1 MSTIRPTST
10 GPNPTDRLRTK
21 RRRSLTVLATGA
33 LLATAVTVA
42 PSLLTGTGANA
53 VTVVQGKTWL
63 DLNKDGVQQ
72 TTADP
77 NTNEVALAGVLVTV
91 TATTGEV
98 KTATTA
104 KDTGA
109 WLVTMSADGPYR
121 VEFGAF
127 PPVCP
132 PGRSG
137 TCATTGPSKG
147 GTTVQFPGVGQ
158 TTVNLGVFA
167 KSNGFGELEAL
178 TASDLVEI
186 GDRVWVDSNANGIQD
201 PGEPGIAGVTI
212 GLRDQFSGDTIVR
225 TTTTD
230 ANGYYLFQSI
240 PGSNIQTNLTYSVVV
255 DSKDAKLAG
264 YTLTKGQAA
273 SRGIDSDPTS
283 LDANGLAIAPVGLRG
298 PGENDH
304 TYDFGW
310 IPPKAPKLSL
320 GDRFFQDTNA
330 NGIQDNPT
338 DEPGVPDVTVDLL
351 DGNGVFI
358 RSITT
363 NADGTYTFGDLDAA
377 SYRVRFIAPE
387 GCLITASNVGA
398 DDTIDSDADAT
409 TGVTEPVDLQAS
421 TVTVDAGC
429 YRLARLGDYA
439 FEDRNDNGLQDT
451 GDIAVGGVTVNL
463 LDGTGAPVLVGGVGG
478 VAVTTTTN
486 TTTGKYAFTGLKP
499 GSYQVEFI
507 RPSGY
512 AGFAKQLVGDDRGI
526 DSNVGSNGRSEVVLL
541 KSGDDNITIDAGLVK
556 AIVVEPKTAIGNFV
570 FDDLNRNG
578 IQDQGEPGI
587 EGVTVTL
594 LDASG
599 NAIAGKT
606 VLTGANGEYN
616 FTGLDAGAY
625 SIQFGTK
632 AGYVRTAANV
642 GDDTL
647 DSDADATTG
656 RTGQYTLVAGQ
667 PNLTVDA
674 GLYRPLVV
682 ETPLYTLGDRVW
694 EDTNADGINGNGIN
708 GPVESGVQNV
718 KVELFDAAGKSLGTK
733 LTDSDGR
740 YTFTGLPAGKYRVQF
755 TAPTGRSFTTRFAG
769 ADRGL
774 DSNADGS
781 GSSEEIDLTAND
793 PTIDAGIV
801 TITSTTVPPIVLPTT
816 TTVAP
821 PVVPTT
827 VPAPKTVCIGDK
839 VFTDPGSIGGVQA
852 KDGKGIAGV
861 TVTLVR
867 VDNTTV
873 SATTD
878 AQGNYKFCGLTPDI
892 YTVRISINTLPK
904 GATNTYDLDGDRN
917 NETRV
922 LVADKDNL
930 DLDFGYIYPVV
941 QDVVVTTPPTSPP
954 TTVAPTPAVINDTP
968 VAFTGSESTQR
979 GLLALSMLLMGV
991 GLVGIT
997 RNRRNRY
1004 GAY

>member
-21 RRRSLTVLATGA
+21 RRRSFAVLATGA
-33 LLATAVTVA
+33 LLATGVTVA

-53 VTVVQGKTWL
+53 ATVVQGKTWL

-91 TATTGEV
+91 TATTGEA

-121 VEFGAF
+121 VEFGAI

-132 PGRSG
+132 PGRTG
-137 TCATTGPSKG
+137 TCATTGPSVG

-167 KSNGFGELEAL
+167 KSNGYGELEAL
-178 TASDLVEI
+178 TAYEFVEI
-186 GDRVWVDSNANGIQD
+186 GDRVWVDTNGNGIQD
-201 PGEPGIAGVTI
+201 PGEPGIAGVTV
-212 GLRDQFSGDTIVR
+212 GLRDQFNGDTIVL

-230 ANGYYLFQSI
+230 TNGYYLFKSV
-240 PGSNIQTNLTYSVVV
+240 PGVYNIQTNLTYSVVV

-273 SRGIDSDPTS
+273 SRGIDSDPIG

-298 PGENDH
+298 PAENDH

-310 IPPKAPKLSL
+310 IPPVVVKKGGLGDRVWVDTNCNGIQGIDTYGIDQAIVNLLNEDGTPALNQQGAPITTKTDSKGNYLFADLDADRKYIVEFLAPTGSETSFFRSAKKAAGSNDNSDSDADVATGRTDAVAVRAGDPVLTVDSGWCRIKPRL
-320 GDRFFQDTNA
+320 GDRFFEDVNADGNQDE
-330 NGIQDNPT
+330 G
-338 DEPGVPDVTVDLL
+338 EPGIVGARVELL
-351 DGNGVFI
+351 DASGSLIRFTTTDGNGKYLFDNLDQAIYQVRFFAPAGCVFTKKNAVDYI
-358 RSITT
+358 RDSNA
-363 NADGTYTFGDLDAA
+363 NADGSTDPVNLTVEDL
-377 SYRVRFIAPE
+377 
-387 GCLITASNVGA
+387 
-398 DDTIDSDADAT
+398 TI
-409 TGVTEPVDLQAS
+409 
-421 TVTVDAGC
+421 DAGC
-429 YRLARLGDYA
+429 YRP
-439 FEDRNDNGLQDT
+439 
-451 GDIAVGGVTVNL
+451 VVN
-463 LDGTGAPVLVGGVGG
+463 
-478 VAVTTTTN
+478 
-486 TTTGKYAFTGLKP
+486 
-499 GSYQVEFI
+499 Q
-507 RPSGY
+507 
-512 AGFAKQLVGDDRGI
+512 
-526 DSNVGSNGRSEVVLL
+526 
-541 KSGDDNITIDAGLVK
+541 
-556 AIVVEPKTAIGNFV
+556 KTAIGNFV

-578 IQDQGEPGI
+578 IQDEGEPGI

-594 LDASG
+594 LDRSG
-599 NAIAGKT
+599 NAIAGRT
-606 VLTGANGEYN
+606 QVTRADGSYL
-616 FTGLDAGAY
+616 FTDLDAGTY
-625 SIQFGTK
+625 SVQFGTK
-632 AGYVRTAANV
+632 DGYVRTAANI
-642 GDDTL
+642 GDDAL
-647 DSDADATTG
+647 DSDADATSG
-656 RTGQYTLVAGQ
+656 RTGQYTLLAGQ
-667 PNLTVDA
+667 PNWTVDA
-674 GLYRPLVV
+674 GLYRPVV
-682 ETPLYTLGDRVW
+682 DTPLYTLGDRVW
-694 EDTNADGINGNGIN
+694 EDTNADGINGNGSN
-708 GPVESGVQNV
+708 GPVENGVPNV
-718 KVELFDAAGKSLGTK
+718 KVELFDPTGKSLGSK

-755 TAPTGRSFTTRFAG
+755 TAPAGRSFTTRFAG
-769 ADRGL
+769 TDRGL

-781 GSSEEIDLTAND
+781 GSSGEINLTAND
-793 PTIDAGIV
+793 PTIDAGILA
-801 TITSTTVPPIVLPTT
+801 ITSTTLPPIVLPTT
-816 TTVAP
+816 TTVTP
-821 PVVPTT
+821 PVTPTT
-827 VPAPKTVCIGDK
+827 VPASKTVCIGDK
-839 VFTDPGSIGGVQA
+839 VFTDPGSVGGVQA
-852 KDGKGIAGV
+852 KDGKGIPGV

-878 AQGNYKFCGLTPDI
+878 ANGNYKFCGLTPDV
-892 YTVRISINTLPK
+892 YSVKVAVSTLPK

-930 DLDFGYIYPVV
+930 DLDFGYIYPTV
-941 QDVVVTTPPTSPP
+941 QDVVVTTPPT
-954 TTVAPTPAVINDTP
+954 TVAPAPAVVTPPTDTP